1 MEQLKAIYKQ
11 TSEMF
16 VSIRAITIDKEF
28 CKKVGEVAMDY
39 IADYPLYGSCS
50 NISYDEAIA
59 IAFILGGGD
68 ELEKAYL
75 SAKIKKVV
83 N

>member
-1 MEQLKAIYKQ
+1 MEQLEAIYKQ
-11 TSEMF
+11 TSKMLA
-16 VSIRAITIDKEF
+16 SIRAITIDNEI
-28 CKKVGEVAMDY
+28 CKKIGEVAMDY
-39 IADYPLYGSCS
+39 IADYPLYASSS

-68 ELEKAYL
+68 ELEKAYF